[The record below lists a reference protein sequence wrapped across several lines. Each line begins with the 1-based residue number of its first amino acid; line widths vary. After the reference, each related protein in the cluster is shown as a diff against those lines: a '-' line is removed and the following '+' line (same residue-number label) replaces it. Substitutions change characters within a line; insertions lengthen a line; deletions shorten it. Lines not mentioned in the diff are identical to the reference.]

1 MRVLSWS
8 KKLSLSSERHKKAA
22 RDSLKSV
29 SKKSPLRKSVSSL
42 SRFLS
47 SSSLPLSLRRSRARE
62 IPDHCSP
69 VLLPL
74 TIRLDTA
81 SLRPRHRASTLGHRS
96 EMRSLLQQRFTQ
108 RILERSGA
116 NVILEARQEIESE
129 RNDPEI
135 EDVYVTC
142 DFHLQTPK
150 RRTRGRQ
157 TLTSEEDPYM
167 TMNEI
172 NQASLHSVTFYSY

>member
-1 MRVLSWS
+1 
-8 KKLSLSSERHKKAA
+8 
-22 RDSLKSV
+22 
-29 SKKSPLRKSVSSL
+29 
-42 SRFLS
+42 
-47 SSSLPLSLRRSRARE
+47 
-62 IPDHCSP
+62 
-69 VLLPL
+69 
-74 TIRLDTA
+74 
-81 SLRPRHRASTLGHRS
+81 
-96 EMRSLLQQRFTQ
+96 MRSLLQQRFTQ
-108 RILERSGA
+108 RILERSRA

-150 RRTRGRQ
+150 RRTRETQ

-172 NQASLHSVTFYSY
+172 NQASLHSVSFYSY